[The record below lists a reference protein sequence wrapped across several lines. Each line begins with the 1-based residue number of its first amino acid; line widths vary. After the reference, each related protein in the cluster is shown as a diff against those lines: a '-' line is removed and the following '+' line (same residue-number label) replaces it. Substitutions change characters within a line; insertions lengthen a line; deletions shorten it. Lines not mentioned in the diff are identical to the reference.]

1 MINNQLENQLSI
13 LEGSYSD
20 ELSFYIMDIAVGG
33 APIYSEAGIIT
44 FFTGRTTPKI

>member
-33 APIYSEAGIIT
+33 RQYIVKLES
-44 FFTGRTTPKI
+44 